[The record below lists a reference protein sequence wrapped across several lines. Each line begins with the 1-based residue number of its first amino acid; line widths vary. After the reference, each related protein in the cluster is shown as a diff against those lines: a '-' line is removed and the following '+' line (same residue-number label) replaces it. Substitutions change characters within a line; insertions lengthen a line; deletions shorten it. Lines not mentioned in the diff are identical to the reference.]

1 MKLTSYLV
9 LEFDYLGIERTNGI
23 VVNVIEQIDWNELNE
38 LNGMNAFGLLFELI
52 ICSLHFL
59 GAYSGCLN
67 ESRGDKNIV
76 TIHLFTFNTIHLSI

>member
-38 LNGMNAFGLLFELI
+38 LNGMNAFDYLEM
-52 ICSLHFL
+52 
-59 GAYSGCLN
+59 N
-67 ESRGDKNIV
+67 
-76 TIHLFTFNTIHLSI
+76 